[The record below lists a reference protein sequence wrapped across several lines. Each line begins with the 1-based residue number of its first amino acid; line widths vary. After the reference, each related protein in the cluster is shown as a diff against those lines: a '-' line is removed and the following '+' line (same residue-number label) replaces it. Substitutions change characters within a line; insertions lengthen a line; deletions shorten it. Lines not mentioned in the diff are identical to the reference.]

1 MRNIVKSLFLLI
13 LASSAVCI
21 GFYMGKESVI
31 SQIPDF
37 QEEAE
42 EKTLKG

>member
-1 MRNIVKSLFLLI
+1 MRDIFKSLFVLI
-13 LASSAVCI
+13 LASSAFYL
-21 GFYMGKESVI
+21 GFYMGKENVI

-42 EKTLKG
+42 KKLPEG

>member
-1 MRNIVKSLFLLI
+1 MFVII
-13 LASSAVCI
+13 LASSAFYL

-37 QEEAE
+37 QED
-42 EKTLKG
+42 LKEDTEG